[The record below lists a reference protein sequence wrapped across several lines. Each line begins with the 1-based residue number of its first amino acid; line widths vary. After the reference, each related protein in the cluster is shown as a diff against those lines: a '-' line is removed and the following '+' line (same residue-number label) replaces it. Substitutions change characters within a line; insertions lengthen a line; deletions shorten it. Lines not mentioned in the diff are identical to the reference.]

1 MSDQAPVPDPE
12 QTLGTVDT
20 PTSTMMGRY
29 RVVDRL
35 GAGGMGVVFRAQDEK
50 LERVVA
56 IKMLAPG
63 VLSDE
68 ARRHFRHEALALA
81 RLNHSRIA
89 AVYDAGEQ
97 EGSDYI
103 VMELV
108 SGESLA
114 HKLRSGPMPL
124 KDATALVIQIAEA
137 LEEAHE
143 QGIIHRDLKPANVM
157 VTTKGNAKVL
167 DFGIAKLL
175 APVDAT
181 HSLDATNGLVGTP
194 RYMAPEQA
202 QGAKVDAR
210 TDLWSLGVLY
220 YEALTGKVPFEGSG
234 IFALLRSITEDPY
247 PTLRKINPELPG
259 EASAIINRCL
269 QKDPTLRYQSG
280 AAFIDDAQALL
291 NRLNGVTPADSTSN
305 RRLRWIAAG
314 SITLLLALCVGGYF
328 FYRRSVERSWARE
341 QAPSQI
347 AALIDAHQPIA
358 AFHTLQRAQRDLP
371 GDPGLA
377 KLYDQYIYSGIK
389 ILSDPPGAKVEIQDL
404 QDPGSPWLTL
414 GTTPINAIDIP
425 SGSLRWRVSKAGVGQ
440 MVIAPA
446 TDGTMQFA
454 LAVETQAP
462 PGMVYADAD
471 PGWRE
476 FADFIGWLGP
486 YKMPAYFVDR
496 HEVTNRDYQAFVDAG
511 GYEKPQYWPT
521 EFPQN
526 GKTLSWTQAMPLFRD
541 DTGRPGPSTWTG
553 GHYAEGQADF
563 PVTGVSWYEATAYAT
578 FVGKTLPVLAQWYET
593 APPDQAQNAILA
605 GNISATALKP
615 VEASHQLGP
624 FGTYDTAGNAREWL
638 ANTVDRDL
646 RFLLGGS
653 YRSPG
658 YLYDDP
664 EALSPFDRSDT
675 NGFRC
680 VKSLGPI
687 PAEASAPLIRTTR
700 DFASYKPVS
709 DEVFNAYKLLY
720 SYPDTPL
727 NAKSEGIV
735 KETAD
740 YREEKVSFD
749 AAYGGERMFAY
760 LFLPKRVQ
768 APYQTILFFP
778 SARVLFLP
786 PDSSHLGDTKFFDYA
801 VQSGRAVIYPI
812 YKYMYER
819 EQRLSLPGGRNDNE
833 IIDWYKDAAR
843 SLEYLQTRKDLDST
857 RVAYMGVSMGSADG
871 VIIATLL
878 QNQLKT
884 VILLD
889 GGFFMVQGAKGIDQA
904 DFAPRLKLPTLL
916 VNGRYDYTFPVER
929 AQDPLFDLLGTPPA
943 EKSHVIL
950 DTPHDVTEQ
959 RPQLVKAVL
968 DWLDQYL
975 GRLN

>member
-1 MSDQAPVPDPE
+1 MADQAPARDPE
-12 QTLGTVDT
+12 QTIGTVDT
-20 PTSTMMGRY
+20 PASTMMGRY
-29 RVVDRL
+29 RVIDRL

-56 IKMLAPG
+56 VKMLAPG
-63 VLSDE
+63 ILSED

-81 RLNHSRIA
+81 KLNHSRIA

-108 SGESLA
+108 QGESLA
-114 HKLRSGPMPL
+114 HKLRTGPMPL
-124 KDATALVIQIAEA
+124 KEATAFVIQIAGA
-137 LEEAHE
+137 LEEAHD

-175 APVDAT
+175 TPIDAT
-181 HSLDATNGLVGTP
+181 NSIDGTNGLVGTP

-220 YEALTGKVPFEGSG
+220 YEALTGKVPFEGSS
-234 IFALLRSITEDPY
+234 IFAILRSVTEDPY
-247 PTLRKINPELPG
+247 PSIRQVNPQLPA
-259 EASAIINRCL
+259 EASAIINRAL
-269 QKDPTLRYQSG
+269 QKDAALRYQS
-280 AAFIDDAQALL
+280 ATEFIADAQALL
-291 NRLNGVTPADSTSN
+291 DKLNGVTPADA
-305 RRLRWIAAG
+305 RRTRTLRLITAASLALLIAVVAAG
-314 SITLLLALCVGGYF
+314 YW
-328 FYRRSVERSWARE
+328 FYRRSAERQWARE
-341 QAPSQI
+341 QATPQI
-347 AALIDAHQPIA
+347 QALIDARRPLA
-358 AFHTLQRAQRDLP
+358 GFHILERAQHILP
-371 GDPGLA
+371 DEPALKELA
-377 KLYDQYIYSGIK
+377 AAQTRTIGVVTE
-389 ILSDPPGAKVEIQDL
+389 PAGAKVEIQDYL
-404 QDPGSPWLTL
+404 DPNSPWYPL
-414 GTTPINAIDIP
+414 GTTPIAAVEVP
-425 SGSLRWRVSKAGVGQ
+425 RGYFRWRLSKQDVGELLVASRVEPSMQ
-440 MVIAPA
+440 FDLAAAQKAPA
-446 TDGTMQFA
+446 
-454 LAVETQAP
+454 
-462 PGMVYADAD
+462 GMVYVAAES
-471 PGWRE
+471 GWRD

-486 YKMPAYFVDR
+486 YEMPAYYVDR

-526 GKTLSWTQAMPLFRD
+526 SRTLQWAQAMPLFRD
-541 DTGRPGPSTWTG
+541 NTGRPGPSTWTG
-553 GHYAEGQADF
+553 GHYADGQADF
-563 PVTGVSWYEATAYAT
+563 PVTGVSWYEATAYAN
-578 FVGKTLPVLAQWYET
+578 FAGKTLPVLAQWYQT
-593 APPDQAQNAILA
+593 APPDQAQYAVLA
-605 GNISATALKP
+605 GNMSAAALKP

-638 ANTVDRDL
+638 ANTVDKDQ

-658 YLYDDP
+658 YLYNDP
-664 EALSPFDRSDT
+664 EALSPFDRSET

-720 SYPDTPL
+720 SYPDIPL
-727 NAKSEGIV
+727 SAKSEGIV

-760 LFLPKRVQ
+760 LFLPRRVQ
-768 APYQTILFFP
+768 PPYQTILFFP
-778 SARVLFLP
+778 SARVMFLP
-786 PDSSHLGDTKFFDYA
+786 PDSSHLGDTKFFDYV

-819 EQRLSLPGGRNDNE
+819 EQRLSLPGSRNDEE
-833 IIDWYKDAAR
+833 IFDWYKDAAR
-843 SLEYLQTRKDLDST
+843 SLDYLQTRKDIDSS
-857 RVAYMGVSMGSADG
+857 RVAYLGVSMGSADG
-871 VIIATLL
+871 VIISTLL
-878 QNQLKT
+878 QDQLKT

-889 GGFFMVQGAKGIDQA
+889 GGFFMNQGAKGIDQA

-929 AQDPLFDLLGTPPA
+929 AQNPLFNLLGTPPS
-943 EKSHVIL
+943 EKSHIIL
-950 DTPHDVTEQ
+950 DTPHDVTED
-959 RPQLVKAVL
+959 RPQLVKTVL